1 MAITPVNADDQVPGT
16 GGITNSP
23 DKYTSVETLLEYNK
37 PDVRDELIKAYGDQ
51 GITGFLKLTGAV
63 RSGGTA
69 DFVTWFEEGRRHTT
83 FTFSGSTI
91 TGSDADGV
99 KGIELV
105 LSHVNGTA
113 VASIGAGLGGAVT
126 KCEQVLNVG
135 DVLLSQ
141 LTGRTYIVRNLDL
154 SADLST
160 GADLD
165 LIVVPMDGTDGA
177 SDLEGTGA
185 VTMALIGSAHPEGQ
199 AAGARSAYQKANVT
213 KLNNSYLI
221 VKDLYQV
228 TGSAATNI
236 GYINIGN
243 GDYRWYIKGE
253 METRARFM
261 DKREM
266 MMLFSNKQ
274 NANDQAGTTISG
286 LPGDVPGSEGYF
298 EAVAKRGITATGD
311 STARIFDS
319 IESLD
324 NILIQLDK
332 EGAPAEYAMYLDRR
346 TSLDIDD
353 MLANGVATQST
364 AGLAGQ
370 FGAFNNDADMAVQ
383 LGFKSFTRGGYTFHK
398 HDWKLMNDPQ
408 LAGGMTAAE
417 FRGAMLPLA
426 SVVDPKSGLSA
437 PALEMVYKE
446 SNGYS
451 RELEHWVTGG
461 AVIGNKTDDSDVAK
475 FHYRSECQLVTRA
488 ANQHVVLRGA

>member
-1 MAITPVNADDQVPGT
+1 
-16 GGITNSP
+16 
-23 DKYTSVETLLEYNK
+23 
-37 PDVRDELIKAYGDQ
+37 
-51 GITGFLKLTGAV
+51 
-63 RSGGTA
+63 
-69 DFVTWFEEGRRHTT
+69 
-83 FTFSGSTI
+83 
-91 TGSDADGV
+91 
-99 KGIELV
+99 
-105 LSHVNGTA
+105 
-113 VASIGAGLGGAVT
+113 
-126 KCEQVLNVG
+126 
-135 DVLLSQ
+135 
-141 LTGRTYIVRNLDL
+141 
-154 SADLST
+154 
-160 GADLD
+160 
-165 LIVVPMDGTDGA
+165 
-177 SDLEGTGA
+177 
-185 VTMALIGSAHPEGQ
+185 
-199 AAGARSAYQKANVT
+199 
-213 KLNNSYLI
+213 
-221 VKDLYQV
+221 
-228 TGSAATNI
+228 
-236 GYINIGN
+236 
-243 GDYRWYIKGE
+243 
-253 METRARFM
+253 M

-274 NANDQAGTTISG
+274 SNPVAAHANNQAGTTISG
-286 LPGDVPGSEGYF
+286 LPGGVPGSEGYF
-298 EAVAKRGITATGD
+298 EAVAHRGITATGD